1 MSETA
6 TVRTNRAVWWRI
18 AAAALVPL
26 LVAAAFLAGSWN
38 AGHRTSNVKAAIVNN
53 DQAVTLNDQ
62 IVPLGRQLAA
72 AMAEREG
79 DNVTWTLTD
88 TAGAEKGLSSG
99 EFAAVVTI
107 PKNFSAAAT
116 GFSKN
121 GESGDQATID
131 VRTSPAAGVTDAAV
145 AQQIAAIAA
154 DTLNTQL
161 TSSYLDNIYV
171 GFNQMGS
178 QFVTMA
184 DGAKQL
190 HTGAQSLATG
200 TKQASDG
207 VVKLDQGAQQLNA
220 GAQRLAAG
228 VAPLQQGGTQ
238 VVSGGNQLTTGG
250 TKLSSGGSELATGAS
265 SLASGA
271 SKLATGTQQLDKG
284 AQSLATAVKQYTDGT
299 GAYVDG
305 VTQLSGG
312 LTQLQQ
318 GLAAGGSS
326 DLSTQLTPLKTGA
339 DQLATGSKQLSQGVQ
354 AYQSA
359 LGGLKQQAAPVPDTI
374 PGSDQVLAG
383 CLEQGGTSQSC
394 APVVKAYEQ
403 GFSAGMTG
411 GWQAGLTAAEQ
422 GLTGGGDSSK
432 SLVAGAA
439 GVAQGASQLSSGVD
453 QLTTELPAALA
464 EQQGQLTTA
473 VDKLAGG
480 AQQLSAQGQQLKSGG
495 TSLAQGA
502 SQLASGTKQTSA
514 GATQLSTGAG
524 QLSSGVQQYASGVSQ
539 YTSGVGQYTD
549 GVGTYVTGVDQ
560 FASGAGQ
567 LAGGI
572 ETLAASTPELASG
585 MTQLS
590 AGATKLAEGTGTFA
604 DGLEQGQKK
613 VPSYSEQ
620 QRENLKTVA
629 TRPVQNPADEP
640 VGAAVIPLTIA
651 VTAIG
656 LWLGALVLNWV
667 RAAVPAGALGS
678 TRSNAALLGRS
689 LIPGLAF
696 VAVEALVLGVL
707 GSSVMKLSFG
717 TGLRW
722 TALVALIALAFV
734 LVNHTLA
741 AWLGTLGR
749 VISVVAVT
757 AAAAVSVTAAV
768 PGIFGWVHDATPLA
782 PALSGLRNVVAGESP
797 VSAVGALIA
806 WSLVALLLSYLAV
819 AKKRTLSVKQ
829 YLAGHPAAV

>member
-6 TVRTNRAVWWRI
+6 STRTNRAVWWRI

-38 AGHRTSNVKAAIVNN
+38 AGHRTSNVTAAIVNN

-72 AMAEREG
+72 AMADRDG

-88 TAGAEKGLSSG
+88 TAGAEKGLASG

-131 VRTSPAAGVTDAAV
+131 VRTSPAAGVTDAAI
-145 AQQIAAIAA
+145 AQQIAGIAA

-161 TSSYLDNIYV
+161 TSTYLDNIYV
-171 GFNQMGS
+171 GFNQMGE

-190 HTGAQSLATG
+190 DNGATSLADG
-200 TKQASDG
+200 AKQAADG
-207 VVKLDQGAQQLNA
+207 VVQLDQGVQQLNT
-220 GAQRLAAG
+220 GANQLGAG
-228 VAPLQQGGTQ
+228 VAPLQQGGAQLT
-238 VVSGGNQLTTGG
+238 SGGAQLTSGG
-250 TKLSSGGSELATGAS
+250 TQLAAGGAPLSSGAS

-271 SKLATGTQQLDKG
+271 DQLASGAQKLDDG
-284 AQSLATAVKQYTDGT
+284 AQSLATGVKQYTDGT
-299 GAYVDG
+299 SAYVDG

-326 DLSTQLTPLKTGA
+326 DLSAQLEPLKTGA
-339 DQLATGSKQLSQGVQ
+339 AQVATGAGQLSQGVQ

-359 LGGLKQQAAPVPDTI
+359 LGGLKQQAAPVPGTI

-383 CLEQGGTSQSC
+383 CLAQGGTAASC
-394 APVVKAYEQ
+394 APVVTAYEQ

-422 GLTGGGDSSK
+422 GLTGGGDASK

-439 GVAQGASQLSSGVD
+439 GVAQGASQVSSGVD
-453 QLTTELPAALA
+453 QLATELPTEL
-464 EQQGQLTTA
+464 EKQQAQLTSA
-473 VDKLAGG
+473 VDQLAGG
-480 AQQLSAQGQQLKSGG
+480 AQQLSTEGQQLKTGG
-495 TSLAQGA
+495 TSLADGA
-502 SQLASGTKQTSA
+502 SQLASGTQQTA
-514 GATQLSTGAG
+514 TGARK
-524 QLSSGVQQYASGVSQ
+524 LSDGASELATGVQTYTTGVGS
-539 YTSGVGQYTD
+539 YTGGVETYVSGVGS
-549 GVGTYVTGVDQ
+549 YVQGVDT

-567 LAGGI
+567 VVGGVNQ
-572 ETLAASTPELASG
+572 LAANTPDLASG

-590 AGATKLAEGTGTFA
+590 SGATQLADGVGAFA
-604 DGLEQGQKK
+604 DGIEQGQSK

-620 QRENLKTVA
+620 QRQNLTTVA

-667 RAAVPAGALGS
+667 WAAVPAGALGS
-678 TRSNAALLGRS
+678 TRSSATLLART
-689 LIPGLAF
+689 LAPGMAF
-696 VAVEALVLGVL
+696 VVVEALVLGAI

-722 TALVALIALAFV
+722 IALVALIALAFV

-741 AWLGTLGR
+741 AWLGLFGR
-749 VISVVAVT
+749 VLSVVAVT

-768 PGIFGWVHDATPLA
+768 PGVFGWVHAATPLD
-782 PALSGLRNVVAGESP
+782 PALSGLRDVVAGESP
-797 VSAVGALIA
+797 VGAVGALIA
-806 WSLVALLLSYLAV
+806 WSLVALVLSFLAV
-819 AKKRTLSVKQ
+819 AKKRSLSVKQ